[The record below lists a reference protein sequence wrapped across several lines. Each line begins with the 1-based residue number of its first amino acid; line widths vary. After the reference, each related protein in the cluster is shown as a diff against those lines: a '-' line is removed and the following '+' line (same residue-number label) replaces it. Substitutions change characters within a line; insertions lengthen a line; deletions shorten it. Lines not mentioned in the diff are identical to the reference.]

1 MDTLSMEKAMLEN
14 MLEKTG
20 KKIEDWL
27 VIINSNNFL
36 KHGEIVKYLKL
47 EYSIFLPVFSNIFSS
62 IAFSIDNVSISKSTH
77 HPTNKKNHECGA

>member
-27 VIINSNNFL
+27 VIINSNIL
-36 KHGEIVKYLKL
+36 
-47 EYSIFLPVFSNIFSS
+47 
-62 IAFSIDNVSISKSTH
+62 
-77 HPTNKKNHECGA
+77 